1 MRVYMLLGCMLG
13 MVPGM
18 KIMGMSQMRMM
29 RSVVMIASFMMLCGL
44 GMVVCSHPVMM
55 SRLLVMIRRFL
66 RHREISIPPADFRS
80 KHPQAC
86 YKSSSPLNTP
96 WVTAHSIVNQYALN
110 SPSASSAAHGH
121 KIVVD

>member
-29 RSVVMIASFMMLCGL
+29 RSFVMIASFMMLCGL
-44 GMVVCSHPVMM
+44 GMVVCGHPVMM

-66 RHREISIPPADFRS
+66 RHREISIPLADS
-80 KHPQAC
+80 
-86 YKSSSPLNTP
+86 
-96 WVTAHSIVNQYALN
+96 
-110 SPSASSAAHGH
+110 
-121 KIVVD
+121 